1 MNLDDL
7 PIQSCPREMAGTAF
21 VKEQMKDHP
30 IKGRVL
36 RMTVP
41 VPVCNVHVQFDIAF
55 QDLSPVYPERGMNE
69 IGAWLPI
76 PKSKLNDLDEG
87 AGYRAESGTK
97 SAGIPH
103 GLP

>member
-1 MNLDDL
+1 
-7 PIQSCPREMAGTAF
+7 
-21 VKEQMKDHP
+21 
-30 IKGRVL
+30 
-36 RMTVP
+36 
-41 VPVCNVHVQFDIAF
+41 
-55 QDLSPVYPERGMNE
+55 MNE

-103 GLP
+103 GLPLRHNP